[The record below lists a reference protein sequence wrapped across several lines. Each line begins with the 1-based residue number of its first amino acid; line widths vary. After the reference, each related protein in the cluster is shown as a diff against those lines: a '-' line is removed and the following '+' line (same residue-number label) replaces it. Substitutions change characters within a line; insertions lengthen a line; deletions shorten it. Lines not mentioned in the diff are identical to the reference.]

1 MRRPTPDPAWPDSW
15 RDSYGYDRLE
25 LFGETHHP
33 GYSYAYATRRRHTLE
48 LIARAAPPPASILDV
63 AAAQG
68 NFSLTLAE
76 AGYRVTWNDIR
87 AELEGF
93 VRLKHEHGDV
103 RYAPGDIFSTDLPG
117 LFDIVLM
124 TEVIEHVAH
133 PDLFLARARSLVVP
147 GGHVV
152 LTTPNGG
159 YFRNRL
165 PRFSD
170 CLDTA
175 AFEAVQFKP
184 NADGHI
190 FLLHEDEIEALSRR
204 SGLRVREIRLFAL
217 PLTCGHLGTGRL
229 LRWLPSAAVERAER
243 LADRLTGSLKR
254 RACVQMAAWLQRTDA
269 P

>member
-1 MRRPTPDPAWPDSW
+1 MKRPTPTQAWPDSW
-15 RDSYGYDRLE
+15 RESYEYDGLE
-25 LFGETHHP
+25 LFGEAHHP
-33 GYSYAYATRRRHTLE
+33 GYAYAYAARRRHTLE

-68 NFSLTLAE
+68 NFSLALAE
-76 AGYRVTWNDIR
+76 VGYRVTWNDIR
-87 AELEGF
+87 GELEGY
-93 VRLKHEHGDV
+93 VRLKYEHGDI
-103 RYAPGDIFSTDLPG
+103 RYAPGDIFSAPLTGP
-117 LFDIVLM
+117 FDIVLM

-133 PDLFLARARSLVVP
+133 PDEFLARARSLVVP

-159 YFRNRL
+159 YFRSTL

-170 CLDTA
+170 CSDPA
-175 AFEAVQFKP
+175 AFESVQFQP

-190 FLLHEDEIEALSRR
+190 FLLHEDEIETLSRR

-217 PLTCGHLGTGRL
+217 PLTCGHLGTEPL
-229 LRWLPSAAVERAER
+229 LRWLPSRAVERVER
-243 LADRLTGSLKR
+243 LAAGLAKSVKR
-254 RACVQMAAWLQRTDA
+254 RLCVQMAAWLQRTDR